1 MTSRDSQPFDQN
13 YDDHRMFEI
22 RCELMN
28 HEMSIAI
35 SKLTT
40 PACNKFMREV
50 LPVMYGNLLIVYGD
64 TNRAKKYFDT
74 VSSFE
79 LYNQLYGEIIIP
91 A

>member
-1 MTSRDSQPFDQN
+1 M
-13 YDDHRMFEI
+13 H
-22 RCELMN
+22 
-28 HEMSIAI
+28 AI
-35 SKLTT
+35 FTLTAAW
-40 PACNKFMREV
+40 PYLFHV

-79 LYNQLYGEIIIP
+79 LYNQLYGEVIIP